1 MMQAIE
7 GIYRSGRVELRETPP
22 RIQTARVIVT
32 FLEDDSDAP
41 DSPRSV
47 VNLGE
52 ILDEDL
58 AGARREIAAAFN
70 QAITESARELEN

>member
-7 GIYRSGRVELRETPP
+7 GIYRNGRVELRETPP

-32 FLEDDSDAP
+32 FLEDESDTLN
-41 DSPRSV
+41 SRRNV

-58 AGARREIAAAFN
+58 AGASLEIAAAFN
-70 QAITESARELEN
+70 QAITESALKLEN